1 MARSRCEIVS
11 DILETVKKEDDCKKT
26 AIIRLANLD
35 WDMASKY
42 LNVLVKDGFLESFED
57 ESKGNEIFELTE
69 RGSLLLKSLKRIRKI
84 CTIL

>member
-11 DILETVKKEDDCKKT
+11 DILETVKNENDCKKT
-26 AIIRLANLD
+26 TIIRLANLD

-42 LNVLVKDGFLESFED
+42 LNDLDKDGFLESFED
-57 ESKGNEIFELTE
+57 ESKGNEVFELSKK
-69 RGSLLLKSLKRIRKI
+69 GKLLLKSLKKIRKI